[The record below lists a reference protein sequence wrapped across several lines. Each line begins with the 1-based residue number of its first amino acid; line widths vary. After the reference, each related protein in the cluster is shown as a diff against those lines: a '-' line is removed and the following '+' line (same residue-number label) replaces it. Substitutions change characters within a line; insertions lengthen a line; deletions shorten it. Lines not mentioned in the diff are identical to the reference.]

1 MTCWMCGKSIRLE
14 ECKIDEHG
22 FGVHEDCYVAT
33 VRSAQQAFSDRIVKD
48 MIILNNVVRSLE
60 TVIRKMA
67 QAEKKRIGRTCK
79 TIQ

>member
-1 MTCWMCGKSIRLE
+1 
-14 ECKIDEHG
+14 
-22 FGVHEDCYVAT
+22 
-33 VRSAQQAFSDRIVKD
+33 